1 VTQLGTATPLL
12 GGAGY
17 GLARPSMSSQDCRSP
32 HPTLRFAAQSSPV
45 AESLVRVGSNTVFP
59 AGQPLPVNKR
69 IWGIGI
75 KQRLLLA
82 RQKLSPLVVKKEQV
96 YFHVQRPQ
104 LWS

>member
-1 VTQLGTATPLL
+1 MTQLGNATRLL

-17 GLARPSMSSQDCRSP
+17 GLARPGMSSQDCRTRTRHSASP
-32 HPTLRFAAQSSPV
+32 PNLPQLLNHSWGLDQVEF
-45 AESLVRVGSNTVFP
+45 L
-59 AGQPLPVNKR
+59 QPLPVNKR

-82 RQKLSPLVVKKEQV
+82 GQKWSVLVVKKEQV